1 MDTGLILIVGV
12 LGITVYYIL
21 TDSLKKTNTDKPEET
36 STEKEEPKVNE
47 VKRTTKQTDNVSDP
61 DVLVQGN
68 SYNPATATNHTEQ
81 KIKSVTTTTTVY
93 ETEEYV
99 SIRCNYCDTL
109 VKVPKGGSIPCTC
122 CGAII
127 SDTTKGIDENEV

>member
-1 MDTGLILIVGV
+1 MDIGLILTVGV

-21 TDSLKKTNTDKPEET
+21 TDSLKKSESEKPKEEPT
-36 STEKEEPKVNE
+36 VKEEPKVNE
-47 VKRTTKQTDNVSDP
+47 VKRTAHQTDDVSDP

-127 SDTTKGIDENEV
+127 SDSTQGINENEV